1 MISDEEE
8 VESFEITD
16 YDLESELNPGLRKR
30 QTKEQA
36 IYGIWATSDDE
47 TEGTHQRG
55 SKIRKST
62 YAEPMGF
69 VSGGL
74 FKQKEKPGKGA
85 VISMMYMIRAKS
97 FHPMFA
103 FDQQETL
110 RKNRPMSCELKYKT
124 NSEQ

>member
-1 MISDEEE
+1 MMSDEEE

-47 TEGTHQRG
+47 MEGTHQRG

-85 VISMMYMIRAKS
+85 VILMIRVIKAKS
-97 FHPMFA
+97 YHPMFA
-103 FDQQETL
+103 FDQQEKMKEKISVL
-110 RKNRPMSCELKYKT
+110 GNKV
-124 NSEQ
+124 